1 MFALPARPATA
12 PTLTIFPCP
21 AASIFGTTARA
32 TLITDF
38 ALRSSMSSQMFSGVW
53 CTGCPMRKPPAILHR
68 TSIPGNRTPATACAT
83 DAASRRSARTRSL
96 RSSSRPKADRRTLSS
111 RSTRTR
117 EAPADAKAAA
127 SARPRL
133 PAAPVIRQVLP
144 SNVTVCGGGPAGL
157 SDLLRVFLAGFRPV
171 SGRSLRLGKRLGV
184 FEPRRHGCRGAC
196 EHLVVVDVEQAK
208 PALLPHGERDEAAQ
222 LDQLGFAEMPVEP
235 FPERVIGVQVPGD
248 CLGVRKRRFLALVVI
263 AGLLE
268 VQQVLDVIL
277 HDGAASGRLDRA
289 LIAAVFALN
298 GARYVEPA
306 QLFDGVVTH
315 AVLEDIAPG
324 VGKGPEAFGHMR
336 AHRGALWPGRALSLA
351 ALHLLA
357 HFRVH
362 LFQRNVADSLLCHG
376 CPRRPH
382 PAGLSNPVVR
392 SLPLRR
398 RGCKVDGVDWAA
410 ALTGLPQSAEASL
423 RLDAG
428 RLDDAGVFPEFALH
442 EYLEFFRRHVHGV
455 VAQADEPVPHRRVL
469 ERLARVGRDLVHDP
483 RRDARRA
490 PQCEPQRR
498 IGAFDTRFAGGRYV
512 RQLAV
517 ALRRAHRERPNP
529 AALDVRY
536 RRRDRRPIGI
546 HRLA

>member
-208 PALLPHGERDEAAQ
+208 PALLPRGERDEAAQ
-222 LDQLGFAEMPVEP
+222 LDQLGFAEMPVEA
-235 FPERVIGVQVPGD
+235 FPERIIGVQVPGD
-248 CLGVRKRRFLALVVI
+248 CLGVRERRFLALVVI

-277 HDGAASGRLDRA
+277 HDGAARGRLDRA

-306 QLFDGVVTH
+306 QFLDGVITN
-315 AVLEDIAPG
+315 AVPEDVAPG

-336 AHRGALWPGRALSLA
+336 TYRGALGPRRALSLA
-351 ALHLLA
+351 AFHFLA
-357 HFRVH
+357 HLRVH
-362 LFQRNVADSLLCHG
+362 VLQRNVADSLLCHDISS
-376 CPRRPH
+376 
-382 PAGLSNPVVR
+382 PAVFGR
-392 SLPLRR
+392 SLKS
-398 RGCKVDGVDWAA
+398 GGSKSASSE
-410 ALTGLPQSAEASL
+410 TGLQGRRDPSGGP
-423 RLDAG
+423 RL
-428 RLDDAGVFPEFALH
+428 
-442 EYLEFFRRHVHGV
+442 
-455 VAQADEPVPHRRVL
+455 
-469 ERLARVGRDLVHDP
+469 LARATHCG
-483 RRDARRA
+483 
-490 PQCEPQRR
+490 
-498 IGAFDTRFAGGRYV
+498 IT
-512 RQLAV
+512 
-517 ALRRAHRERPNP
+517 
-529 AALDVRY
+529 AA
-536 RRRDRRPIGI
+536 
-546 HRLA
+546 